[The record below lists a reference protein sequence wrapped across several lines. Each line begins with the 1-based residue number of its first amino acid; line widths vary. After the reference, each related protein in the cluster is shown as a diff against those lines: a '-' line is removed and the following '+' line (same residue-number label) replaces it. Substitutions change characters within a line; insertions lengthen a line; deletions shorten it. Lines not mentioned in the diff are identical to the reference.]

1 MDKQTKTILFVL
13 AGVVALVLIRKK
25 MQDKAKDS
33 GVDVPVDEGDT
44 TVEIVDDQG
53 SNGSVGPSE
62 GYEPPDQ
69 RPEPFTPDQRP
80 EPRPEKPE
88 KSGFSSFSHSS
99 SQIKSML

>member
-13 AGVVALVLIRKK
+13 AGIVVLVLVRKK
-25 MQDKAKDS
+25 MQDKVKDS

-69 RPEPFTPDQRP
+69 RPEPK
-80 EPRPEKPE
+80 PEKPEKTE